1 LFRVKFMLPMSYMS
15 MDRSMGR
22 FKRVLKHIRL
32 VRMKFKYNEGAPI
45 GGQSCSG

>member
-1 LFRVKFMLPMSYMS
+1 MFRVKSMLPMSYMS
-15 MDRSMGR
+15 MDRVM
-22 FKRVLKHIRL
+22 KHIKL